1 MDNMHPLMREALAP
15 FAPPRRSF
23 NDDDLFVIDV
33 RTGEVVHEYG
43 ASSATAQAARVHGIT
58 VKPGQALVK
67 GMQAKDLE
75 WVR

>member
-23 NDDDLFVIDV
+23 NDDDVYLIDV
-33 RTGEVVHEYG
+33 RTGNVIKEYG
-43 ASSATAQAARVHGIT
+43 ASSETAHMARTYGIT

-67 GMQAKDLE
+67 GMQAKYLE